1 MSLAIS
7 VFNPEVENIVEFLE
21 RLKVQAAD
29 LFTSAG
35 EDGLKKASILVK
47 TLPVTII
54 TDLQRRLKPKK
65 LSEAVFSELEEILT
79 NSYETKKSV
88 IGATVAFL
96 NYKQKPNESIEN
108 FARTL
113 NNLCSECKY
122 ANCCRDRSLR
132 DAFVSGLRSSKILAG
147 LIQDCEDRTFNECVE
162 KAKMLEAFSADT
174 QDINPRD
181 HSNDMASYKVTTP
194 ATGFARVPSDY
205 VCIRCTAKGKH
216 LVKNCFALQM
226 TCNYC
231 KKKGHIRKACKSIP
245 ASHATV
251 VTEAPVISSLGPQL
265 YQESYQES
273 ASSGNSAANLSLNQ
287 ARNSSSNLD
296 GNSYF
301 NPFF

>member
-1 MSLAIS
+1 MASAIS
-7 VFNPEVENIVEFLE
+7 VFNPEIENIVEFLE

-29 LFTSAG
+29 VFVSAG

-65 LSEAVFSELEEILT
+65 LSEVKFQELEEMLT
-79 NSYETKKSV
+79 SSYETKRSV

-122 ANCCRDRSLR
+122 KNCCRDRALR

-162 KAKMLEAFSADT
+162 KAKLLEAFSADT

-181 HSNDMASYKVTTP
+181 HGNDVTSYKVTTSL
-194 ATGFARVPSDY
+194 GVSKVPSDY
-205 VCIRCTAKGKH
+205 VCMRCTAKGKH
-216 LVKNCFALQM
+216 FIKNCFALQL
-226 TCNYC
+226 TCNHC
-231 KKKGHIRKACKSIP
+231 KKRGHIRKACKSLP
-245 ASHATV
+245 AAHSLMEPT
-251 VTEAPVISSLGPQL
+251 VISSLVPQCSGAN
-265 YQESYQES
+265 ESTDLGYG
-273 ASSGNSAANLSLNQ
+273 AVSLN
-287 ARNSSSNLD
+287 AAGPNTNASD
-296 GNSYF
+296 DKYF